1 MLNKMLMLAFT
12 LVILSGGVQAQ
23 GQQDPFVGTWK
34 LNLAKSK
41 SDPGPLDRSITVTWG
56 AVGANGMKVTVD
68 NVDGQGKT
76 SHEESTAKFD
86 GKDYPVTGSLT
97 FDSVARKQIDSH
109 TRVTINK
116 KGGNVVRMLRG
127 TVSPDGKTF
136 TSTGIAIDAQGKAQN
151 SVAVFDKQ

>member
-1 MLNKMLMLAFT
+1 MKVRALALMIAALFVSTGLRA
-12 LVILSGGVQAQ
+12 
-23 GQQDPFVGTWK
+23 QQDPFVGTWK

-41 SDPGPLDRSITVTWG
+41 FDPGPPPRSITVTWG
-56 AVGANGMKVTVD
+56 AVGASGMKVTVD
-68 NVDGQGKT
+68 NVFPPDIK

-116 KGGNVVRMLRG
+116 KAGNVIRMLRG
-127 TVSPDGKTF
+127 VVSTDGKTF

-151 SVAVFDKQ
+151 NVAVFDKQ

>member
-1 MLNKMLMLAFT
+1 MKAKTIT
-12 LVILSGGVQAQ
+12 LVLTLLVFSAPLWA
-23 GQQDPFVGTWK
+23 QQDQFVGTWK

-41 SDPGPLDRSITVTWG
+41 FDPGPAPRSITVTWG

-68 NVDGQGKT
+68 NVDAQGRQ

-97 FDSVARKQIDSH
+97 FDSVARKQIDAH
-109 TRVTINK
+109 NRVTINK

-127 TVSPDGKTF
+127 TVSADGKTF
-136 TSTGIAIDAQGKAQN
+136 TSTGTAINASGQAEN
-151 SVAVFDKQ
+151 NLAVFDKQ

>member
-1 MLNKMLMLAFT
+1 MKVRALA
-12 LVILSGGVQAQ
+12 LVIATLFVSTGLWA
-23 GQQDPFVGTWK
+23 QQDPFVGTWK

-41 SDPGPLDRSITVTWG
+41 FDPGPAPLSITVTWG

-68 NVDGQGKT
+68 NVYPPDIK

-116 KGGNVVRMLRG
+116 KAGNVIRMLRG
-127 TVSPDGKTF
+127 VVSTDGKTF

-151 SVAVFDKQ
+151 NVAVFDKQ